1 MTTPPISGDLSFS
14 YHEKMSWEV
23 TEENIDETIFMLKS
37 FIPGTFD
44 NSFEREGGYIEIR
57 QLEMEQDQIKFV
69 THWPKEVDLDQIQV
83 NADFKVKTNDELEI
97 EVVIKGGEGETV
109 RYESDDLYND
119 LIFIRRVC
127 INDDLVKEGK
137 TFILE
142 ADLVVNMKDAEI
154 SRCSQKTE
162 IFLDEMKS
170 ILDDE
175 ETSDVLVIAEGKEF
189 KCHKNI
195 LRARSEVFKNM
206 LGHDTLESNMNKIV
220 IKEIAAKAVED
231 MLKYLYS
238 GEIPI
243 DPEILTTGL
252 LQLADM
258 HQLHPLLEACLKNLI
273 ARLEASSCISTL
285 ILVDRYQPLNMS
297 LRDKVIEFIK
307 CQASE
312 GVVENDCDKLVDTHP
327 ALAKELMRV
336 FARGSKEKGHMCSFC
351 MVSYS

>member
-1 MTTPPISGDLSFS
+1 
-14 YHEKMSWEV
+14 
-23 TEENIDETIFMLKS
+23 
-37 FIPGTFD
+37 
-44 NSFEREGGYIEIR
+44 
-57 QLEMEQDQIKFV
+57 
-69 THWPKEVDLDQIQV
+69 VD
-83 NADFKVKTNDELEI
+83 ADFKVKTDEWEI
-97 EVVIKGGEGETV
+97 EVVIEGGQGETD
-109 RYESDDLYND
+109 RYESEDLFNE

-142 ADLVVNMKDAEI
+142 ADLVVNMKYAEI
-154 SRCSQKTE
+154 SSCCQKTE
-162 IFLDEMKS
+162 IFLEEMKS

-206 LGHDTLESNMNKIV
+206 LGHDTLESKMNKIV
-220 IKEIAAKAVED
+220 IKEIAAKPVED

-243 DPEILTTGL
+243 DPEILTTEL

-258 HQLHPLLEACLKNLI
+258 HQLHPLKEACLKNLI

-327 ALAKELMRV
+327 ALAKELLRV
-336 FARGSKEKGHMCSFC
+336 FVRGNKEKGHMCSFC
-351 MVSYS
+351 MVSYT

>member
-1 MTTPPISGDLSFS
+1 MTTPPISGDPLSFS

-23 TEENIDETIFMLKS
+23 TEENIDETFQLKS
-37 FIPGTFD
+37 FIPGTFRND
-44 NSFEREGGYIEIR
+44 FEREGGYIKIDYFER
-57 QLEMEQDQIKFV
+57 DQIRFV
-69 THWPKEVDLDQIQV
+69 THWPKEVDLDQIHV
-83 NADFKVKTNDELEI
+83 DADFKVKTDEWEI
-97 EVVIKGGEGETV
+97 EVVIEGGQSETV
-109 RYESDDLYND
+109 RSESNDLYNE
-119 LIFIRRVC
+119 LQFIKRVC
-127 INDDLVKEGK
+127 INEGLVEDGSKL
-137 TFILE
+137 FILE
-142 ADLVVNMKDAEI
+142 ADLVVNMKYAGI
-154 SRCSQKTE
+154 SSSSQQTE
-162 IFLDEMKS
+162 IFQEEMKS
-170 ILDDE
+170 ILNDE
-175 ETSDVLVIAEGKEF
+175 ETSDILVIAEDEVF

-206 LGHDTLESNMNKIV
+206 LGHDTLESKMNKIV
-220 IKEIAAKAVED
+220 IKEIAAKPVED

-243 DPEILTTGL
+243 DPEILTTEL

-258 HQLHPLLEACLKNLI
+258 HQLHPLKEACLKNLI

-327 ALAKELMRV
+327 ALAKELLRV
-336 FARGSKEKGHMCSFC
+336 FVRGNKEKGHMCSFC
-351 MVSYS
+351 MVSYT